1 MTRREKD
8 TPAETIV
15 LIASLAGVVI
25 GAVAVVGSAVYETA
39 RDIVRKS

>member
-1 MTRREKD
+1 MTRTNKD
-8 TPAETIV
+8 KPAEGIM

-39 RDIVRKS
+39 REIVRKK